1 MWMEKN
7 VYLTPCDYF
16 LDIFTLWV
24 VFFFL
29 LWLVA
34 NWRDRV
40 VFCWLGS
47 SCFDFYGNKYILPWN
62 CCSVVFRLV
71 TPFLF
76 LPLIRERHKCQMSQR
91 KGSNDLLSFLL
102 MNCVQQTW
110 GFLVQ
115 ACDLW
120 FMTAFAMKTKKNVAS
135 FTFAINVIY
144 FRIHAKVNDDADL
157 LIILEMFRSHS
168 LWWLYRDIIIFL
180 TRRKTKWPG
189 AE

>member
-16 LDIFTLWV
+16 FRYFYLMV
-24 VFFFL
+24 CFFSSSDSSPIDATVLF
-29 LWLVA
+29 
-34 NWRDRV
+34 
-40 VFCWLGS
+40 FCWLGS

-91 KGSNDLLSFLL
+91 KGSNDLLSFPL

-110 GFLVQ
+110 GFLVR

-120 FMTAFAMKTKKNVAS
+120 FMTAFAMKTKKKNVAS
-135 FTFAINVIY
+135 FTFTPSTWFISE
-144 FRIHAKVNDDADL
+144 F
-157 LIILEMFRSHS
+157 MQRSMTM
-168 LWWLYRDIIIFL
+168 L
-180 TRRKTKWPG
+180 TF
-189 AE
+189 